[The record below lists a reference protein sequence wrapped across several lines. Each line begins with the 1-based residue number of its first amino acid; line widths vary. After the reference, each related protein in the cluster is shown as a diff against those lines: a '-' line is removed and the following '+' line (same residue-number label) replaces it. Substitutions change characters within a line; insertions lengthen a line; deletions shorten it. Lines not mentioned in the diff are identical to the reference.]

1 MDIRELKRDTVFE
14 AELRGF
20 KLIFR
25 TTWGL
30 FSPKSID
37 AGTRLLIDQF
47 DVSAGDT
54 CLDLG
59 CGYGG
64 IGIVMAKLS
73 RTGKVYMVDKDFV
86 AVEYAQK
93 NVQQNRIQNC
103 EALLS
108 NAFSHVPE
116 IKFDVIASNLPANA
130 GKELLRI
137 ILIEAREHLK
147 PNGKFYA
154 VTISGLRAFIKR
166 NSMEIFGNYQ
176 KVKQGRNHT
185 VALAVSNP

>member
-1 MDIRELKRDTVFE
+1 MDIRELKRAPVFE

-20 KLIFR
+20 ELVFR

-37 AGTRLLIDQF
+37 AGTRLLIDQLE
-47 DVSAGDT
+47 VSAGDT

-73 RTGKVYMVDKDFV
+73 RVGKVYMVDKDFV

-166 NSMEIFGNYQ
+166 NFMELFGNYQ

>member
-73 RTGKVYMVDKDFV
+73 RAGKVYMVDKDFV

>member
-20 KLIFR
+20 KLVFR

-73 RTGKVYMVDKDFV
+73 RAGKVYMVDKDFV